1 MNVFF
6 WALMPVRKGREKQK
20 NILYQIVPDQMWQIY
35 DWVCANCARVCR
47 ALNEKRGGGGSESW
61 QEVCAIKPL
70 SAQIFFL
77 KKEKTFKVDCGN
89 YVHIFDPVQLVASDI
104 TIFAQIEK
112 CKYWDYNNF
121 CCNYIKLIIHIHLI
135 YRKPINM
142 THFVKTTNSTKK
154 TKSFG
159 SSKFQINLSPLLVLN
174 VVWIFAAINVSA
186 FCMQSLFFMVTL
198 TVLKTWLSFRF

>member
-1 MNVFF
+1 MEFV
-6 WALMPVRKGREKQK
+6 
-20 NILYQIVPDQMWQIY
+20 QIVRGSAEHWMKREVGEDQ
-35 DWVCANCARVCR
+35 R
-47 ALNEKRGGGGSESW
+47 AGRRF
-61 QEVCAIKPL
+61 
-70 SAQIFFL
+70 AQSYHFPHWFFF
-77 KKEKTFKVDCGN
+77 KEKTFIVVCGN

-121 CCNYIKLIIHIHLI
+121 CCNYIKLIIHIHVI